1 MFRVNNMNDFI
12 KTTWMTSFW
21 RVFLLILK
29 IFDSFFYGF
38 YCWIWTSKWSWE
50 VSLTVNKYM
59 TRFND
64 KYTRAMSLDLALLL
78 FIIIISER
86 LLLYLILLEAYL
98 EPCQTMVKAAYYFAK
113 YSIRD
118 VWQVPKYTS
127 FSCVLLLT

>member
-21 RVFLLILK
+21 RGFLLILK

-50 VSLTVNKYM
+50 VSLTVNKCM

-78 FIIIISER
+78 FIIISER
-86 LLLYLILLEAYL
+86 LLLHWILFEAYL
-98 EPCQTMVKAAYYFAK
+98 EPCQTRVKAAYYFAK
-113 YSIRD
+113 YSFID

-127 FSCVLLLT
+127 LSCVLLLT